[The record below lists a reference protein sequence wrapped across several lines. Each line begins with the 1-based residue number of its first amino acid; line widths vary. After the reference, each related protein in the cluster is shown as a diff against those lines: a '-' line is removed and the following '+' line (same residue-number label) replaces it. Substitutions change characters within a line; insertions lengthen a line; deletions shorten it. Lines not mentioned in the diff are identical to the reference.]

1 MVTILGFS
9 EASSDS
15 SACIIKDGVVLAAID
30 EERIRRRK
38 HCGGFPELAIK
49 EVIRI
54 AKINPS
60 DIEHVAIGYKEILLP
75 LYIKQTTLNQRNI
88 TVNPIKSWKD
98 RQGIGLF
105 EKYYAYSH
113 KSKFLKWINYS
124 TTQSMIRSALS
135 KLNINAPITRYDHHT
150 CHAATAALTSGWNKC
165 LVITADGRGDG
176 ITSTVSIF
184 ENNELKQLSHSTVE
198 SSLGNFF
205 GAVTEA
211 IGFKYGDGEGKT
223 EALSAFGKETKAYN
237 ILKRYFH
244 VEELEIKGKLY
255 PYYRNISL
263 KFLDLLKDF
272 KKEDI
277 AYAAQRV
284 LNETVTE
291 LVKNAIRITGINKV
305 VFAGGIFY
313 NVKTNQQIYH
323 ISELADMYVYPGS
336 GDSGVSIGAGLLDSH
351 LHEGVKNKRTED
363 VYYGSSYSNDYIKS
377 VLDKTDLDY
386 EYIEDIGSYVGS
398 EIIPKNSMVGWF
410 RGRMEFGPRALG
422 ARSVLIS
429 PKVLENKKK
438 ILSTIKKRPE
448 FQPFC
453 PSITHESMKNYV
465 INNKNVEVPFMI
477 LALTGTEKMVNES
490 PATTFIDKSIRVQDV
505 KKEINSE
512 FHSVISNFGDV
523 SGTPVLLNTSFN
535 RSGQAIVHTPEQA
548 LYDLKFSG
556 LDFLVLENYLVKKK
570 VKGNKW

>member
-244 VEELEIKGKLY
+244 VEELEIKGKLD
-255 PYYRNISL
+255 PHYRNISL

-351 LHEGVKNKRTED
+351 FHEGVKNKRTED

-556 LDFLVLENYLVKKK
+556 LDFLVLENYLVKK
-570 VKGNKW
+570 N

>member
-30 EERIRRRK
+30 EERIRRQK

-351 LHEGVKNKRTED
+351 FHEGVKNKRTED

-556 LDFLVLENYLVKKK
+556 LDFLVLENYLVKK
-570 VKGNKW
+570 N

>member
-30 EERIRRRK
+30 EERIRRQK

-184 ENNELKQLSHSTVE
+184 ENNELKQLSHSTIE

-223 EALSAFGKETKAYN
+223 EALAAFGKETKAYN
-237 ILKRYFH
+237 MLKSFFH
-244 VEELEIKGKLY
+244 VEEL
-255 PYYRNISL
+255 
-263 KFLDLLKDF
+263 
-272 KKEDI
+272 
-277 AYAAQRV
+277 
-284 LNETVTE
+284 
-291 LVKNAIRITGINKV
+291 
-305 VFAGGIFY
+305 
-313 NVKTNQQIYH
+313 
-323 ISELADMYVYPGS
+323 
-336 GDSGVSIGAGLLDSH
+336 
-351 LHEGVKNKRTED
+351 
-363 VYYGSSYSNDYIKS
+363 
-377 VLDKTDLDY
+377 
-386 EYIEDIGSYVGS
+386 
-398 EIIPKNSMVGWF
+398 
-410 RGRMEFGPRALG
+410 
-422 ARSVLIS
+422 
-429 PKVLENKKK
+429 
-438 ILSTIKKRPE
+438 
-448 FQPFC
+448 
-453 PSITHESMKNYV
+453 
-465 INNKNVEVPFMI
+465 
-477 LALTGTEKMVNES
+477 
-490 PATTFIDKSIRVQDV
+490 
-505 KKEINSE
+505 
-512 FHSVISNFGDV
+512 
-523 SGTPVLLNTSFN
+523 
-535 RSGQAIVHTPEQA
+535 
-548 LYDLKFSG
+548 
-556 LDFLVLENYLVKKK
+556 
-570 VKGNKW
+570 

>member
-244 VEELEIKGKLY
+244 VEELEIKGKLD

-351 LHEGVKNKRTED
+351 FHEGVKNKRTED

-377 VLDKTDLDY
+377 ILDKTDLDY

-556 LDFLVLENYLVKKK
+556 LDFLVLENYLVKK
-570 VKGNKW
+570 N

>member
-150 CHAATAALTSGWNKC
+150 CHAATAALTSGWDKC

-244 VEELEIKGKLY
+244 VEELEIKGKLD

-291 LVKNAIRITGINKV
+291 LVKNAIKITGINQV

-377 VLDKTDLDY
+377 ILDKTDLDY

-422 ARSVLIS
+422 ARSVVIS
-429 PKVLENKKK
+429 PKMLENKKK

-465 INNKNVEVPFMI
+465 INDKNVEVPFMI

-512 FHSVISNFGDV
+512 FHSLISNFGDV

-556 LDFLVLENYLVKKK
+556 LDFLVLENYLVKK
-570 VKGNKW
+570 N

>member
-15 SACIIKDGVVLAAID
+15 SACIIRDGTVLAAID
-30 EERIRRRK
+30 EERVRRSK

-54 AKINPS
+54 AKIRPS
-60 DIEHVAIGYKEILLP
+60 DIDRVAIGYKEILLP
-75 LYIKQTTLNQRNI
+75 LYIKQSVLNHRNV
-88 TVNPIKSWKD
+88 TANPIKNWTD
-98 RQGIGLF
+98 RVGISMF
-105 EKYYAYSH
+105 EKYYSYSH
-113 KSKFLKWINYS
+113 TSKFLKWFNYT
-124 TTQSMIRSALS
+124 TTQNMIRTTLS
-135 KLNINAPITRYDHHT
+135 KLGINAPIVRYDHHT

-165 LVITADGRGDG
+165 LVVTADGRGDG
-176 ITSTVSIF
+176 ITSTVSTF
-184 ENNELKQLSHSTVE
+184 ENNELKRLSHSTVE

-223 EALSAFGKETKAYN
+223 EALAAFGKETKAYN
-237 ILKRYFH
+237 MLKSFFH
-244 VEELEIKGKLY
+244 VEELEIKGKLE
-255 PYYRNISL
+255 PHYRNISL
-263 KFLDLLKDF
+263 KFSHLLKDF
-272 KKEDI
+272 KKEDT

-284 LNETVTE
+284 LDETVTE
-291 LVKNAIRITGINKV
+291 LIKNAIRTTGINQIAL
-305 VFAGGIFY
+305 AGGIFY
-313 NVKTNQQIYH
+313 NVKTNQKIYQIP
-323 ISELADMYVYPGS
+323 EVADMYIYPGS
-336 GDSGVSIGAGLLDSH
+336 GDSGVSIGSALLDSH
-351 LHEGVKNKRTED
+351 LHEGIKNKKTEH
-363 VYYGSSYSNDYIKS
+363 VYYGTSYSNDYIKS

-556 LDFLVLENYLVKKK
+556 LDFLVLENYLVKK
-570 VKGNKW
+570 N

>member
-15 SACIIKDGVVLAAID
+15 SACIIKDGIVVAAID
-30 EERIRRRK
+30 EERIRRQK

-184 ENNELKQLSHSTVE
+184 ENSELKQLSHSTVE

-351 LHEGVKNKRTED
+351 FHEGVKNKRTED

-465 INNKNVEVPFMI
+465 INDKNVEVPFMI

-556 LDFLVLENYLVKKK
+556 LDFLVLENYLVKK
-570 VKGNKW
+570 N

>member
-15 SACIIKDGVVLAAID
+15 SACIIKDGIVVAAID

-60 DIEHVAIGYKEILLP
+60 DIERVAIGYKEILLP

-88 TVNPIKSWKD
+88 TVNPIKSWRD
-98 RQGIGLF
+98 RQGISLF

-124 TTQSMIRSALS
+124 TTQNMIRSALS

-244 VEELEIKGKLY
+244 VEELEIKGKLD

-351 LHEGVKNKRTED
+351 FHEGVKNKRTED

-453 PSITHESMKNYV
+453 PSITHESMKDYV
-465 INNKNVEVPFMI
+465 INDKNTEVPFMI
-477 LALTGTEKMVNES
+477 LALTGTEKMVKEA
-490 PATTFIDKSIRVQDV
+490 PATTFTDKSVRVQDV
-505 KKEINSE
+505 KREINPE
-512 FHSVISNFGDV
+512 FHSLISNFGNT
-523 SGTPVLLNTSFN
+523 SGTSVLLNTSFN

-556 LDFLVLENYLVKKK
+556 LDCLVLENYLVKK
-570 VKGNKW
+570 G

>member
-60 DIEHVAIGYKEILLP
+60 DIERVAVGYKEILLP

-98 RQGIGLF
+98 RQGISLF

-124 TTQSMIRSALS
+124 TTQSMIRSALT
-135 KLNINAPITRYDHHT
+135 KLNITAPITRYDHHT

-184 ENNELKQLSHSTVE
+184 ENNELKQLSNSTVE

-244 VEELEIKGKLY
+244 VEELEIKGKLD

-272 KKEDI
+272 KNEDI

-291 LVKNAIRITGINKV
+291 LVKNAIRITGINNV

-351 LHEGVKNKRTED
+351 FHEGVKNKRTED

-465 INNKNVEVPFMI
+465 INDKNVEVPFMI

-505 KKEINSE
+505 KKEINTE
-512 FHSVISNFGDV
+512 FHSLISNFGDV

-556 LDFLVLENYLVKKK
+556 LDFLVLENYLVKKS
-570 VKGNKW
+570 

>member
-30 EERIRRRK
+30 EERIRRQK

-150 CHAATAALTSGWNKC
+150 CHAATAALTSGWDKC

-244 VEELEIKGKLY
+244 VEELEIKGKLD

-291 LVKNAIRITGINKV
+291 LVKNAIKITGINQV

-351 LHEGVKNKRTED
+351 FHEGIKNNRVED

-377 VLDKTDLDY
+377 ILDKTDLDY

-429 PKVLENKKK
+429 PKMLENKKK

-453 PSITHESMKNYV
+453 PSVTHESMKNYV
-465 INNKNVEVPFMI
+465 INDKNVEVPFMI
-477 LALTGTEKMVNES
+477 LALTGTENMVNEA
-490 PATTFIDKSIRVQDV
+490 PATAFIDKSIRVQDV

-556 LDFLVLENYLVKKK
+556 LDFLVLENYLVKK
-570 VKGNKW
+570 N